1 MPLFFTPKP
10 RKFHY
15 DPRFYDPEKEKWE
28 ALKQKYADEKQ
39 QEQSAADATAQSTA
53 SSASD
58 DDENLRYFEDK
69 VRNME
74 RRKKQQLLGWKDLF
88 RKREMP
94 TFNYQPRFQQGVS
107 TTANN
112 DAPAED
118 DDIAEKY
125 GTAESKH
132 HVRIKR
138 RYDIEDPEYMK
149 PMPAGKIMI
158 YGLLTFLLLFWILF

>member
-107 TTANN
+107 IAANN
-112 DAPAED
+112 DALAED
-118 DDIAEKY
+118 GDIAEKY

-132 HVRIKR
+132 RVRIKR